1 MEAPVD
7 GLQQQR
13 QVQGLGE
20 VLVHPRLPAALDVIG
35 YGSGGHGNDGDRPGV
50 WPVHGPDAP
59 AHLKAVDIGQH
70 DVQQGHPD
78 ARVLL
83 QLGQGDRKSVV

>member
-35 YGSGGHGNDGDRPGV
+35 KGIGSHGNDGDRPGV
-50 WPVHGPDAP
+50 GPVHGPDAP
-59 AHLKAVDIGQH
+59 GGLQAVHFSIITSI
-70 DVQQGHPD
+70 
-78 ARVLL
+78 RITS
-83 QLGQGDRKSVV
+83 K